1 MTPEEAARFSS
12 TVDWTS
18 TFVIPVP
25 RYNSD
30 YQEVQVDGVTG
41 TLIESF
47 QYGEQAYLLIWVKDG
62 IVYALGGPG
71 EADQALQIAA
81 SLK

>member
-1 MTPEEAARFSS
+1 MTPEEAASFASN
-12 TVDWTS
+12 VDWTS

-25 RYNSD
+25 RYSSTNE
-30 YQEVQVDGVTG
+30 EVQVDGVTG
-41 TLIESF
+41 TLIKYREE
-47 QYGEQAYLLIWVKDG
+47 GGQAYLLLWVKDG

-71 EADQALQIAA
+71 KGNDALQVAA